1 LLPGNIYS
9 TGHGSIIATAGSND
23 KELYYPHHARPTE
36 DATRYLYTSRLFVE
50 PDNLYMAMGPA
61 AGDIAFPSN
70 TAPFKIETQA
80 VHGADNQW
88 DITVQ
93 AKSGATFDLNSPLN
107 RMQARVIGEDASQV
121 QVSVNGSRVSVTGIK
136 SGGKV
141 EVELV
146 YQRARSN
153 DTLPWADVVQ
163 SQGIGAGEV
172 VSTTLRVQH

>member
-1 LLPGNIYS
+1 M
-9 TGHGSIIATAGSND
+9 AAAGEIG

-61 AGDIAFPSN
+61 AGDVAFPSN
-70 TAPFKIETQA
+70 TSPLKIQTHA

-88 DITVQ
+88 NVTVQ
-93 AKSGATFDLNSPLN
+93 AKSGAAFDLSSPLN
-107 RMQARVIGEDASQV
+107 RVQARVIGEDADQV
-121 QVSVNGSRVSVTGIK
+121 QASVNGSWFSVTGTK

-141 EVELV
+141 KVELV

-153 DTLPWADVVQ
+153 HTLPWADVVQ
-163 SQGIGAGEV
+163 FQGINAGEV
-172 VSTTLRVQH
+172 VSTTVWIQH